1 MPFGDRYLSGIGHFH
16 CPFSEGRWL
25 SHLTAAA
32 GLLTAGG
39 QVTAVLPA
47 SAKNKDMLPGFELE
61 WSRVIENAFAG
72 TTVSVVILV
81 ARKQ

>member
-1 MPFGDRYLSGIGHFH
+1 MSVPNFRFTNS
-16 CPFSEGRWL
+16 
-25 SHLTAAA
+25 LTAAA